1 MNFTMSTD
9 TRSKTLN
16 IYIYCLNSWVRIAKL
31 PSFHLLP
38 MWPSPS
44 LDLESFSCLYQ
55 SFSHSSFAV
64 KEILYQNVRICM
76 TFRFFPT
83 SKKRKGMNSIRKQW
97 GCKAFQQISSLLSLF
112 ILLTD
117 VRSNSVGKNILTPIT
132 SDDTFLYD
140 N

>member
-1 MNFTMSTD
+1 MVTPYTKQAKKHHYWYRNLWISQCQQ
-9 TRSKTLN
+9 TLGQRLWIY

-83 SKKRKGMNSIRKQW
+83 SKKRKGMNSIRNQW
-97 GCKAFQQISSLLSLF
+97 GCKAFQQIGCCLF
-112 ILLTD
+112 
-117 VRSNSVGKNILTPIT
+117 S
-132 SDDTFLYD
+132 Y
-140 N
+140 

>member
-1 MNFTMSTD
+1 MGKDCKAPLF
-9 TRSKTLN
+9 
-16 IYIYCLNSWVRIAKL
+16 
-31 PSFHLLP
+31 SFHLLP

-83 SKKRKGMNSIRKQW
+83 SKKRKGMNSIRNQW
-97 GCKAFQQISSLLSLF
+97 GCKAFQQTNRLLSLF

-117 VRSNSVGKNILTPIT
+117 VRSNSVGKKHFNPHNFREHFLTYMKT
-132 SDDTFLYD
+132 KWGNFLATVFEFVD
-140 N
+140 VHSV